1 MLGGD
6 KARTVTPCRD
16 LERSDVGRWDAG
28 RLGIVIHLTLISFYS
43 HFATRVKGMFEAA
56 SHKSYPSLSTIH
68 YSLSLSIILMDVVPE
83 T

>member
-28 RLGIVIHLTLISFYS
+28 RLGIVMLRQIHLTLISLYS

-56 SHKSYPSLSTIH
+56 SHKSYPSLTTIH
-68 YSLSLSIILMDVVPE
+68 YSLSLLY
-83 T
+83 